1 MSSKVPGPPR
11 GQSWI
16 WITRDILESS
26 AWRSLSIN
34 ARRFIDFLLIE
45 HMKHGGR
52 KNGQLLA
59 PRRQL
64 EEAGIGS
71 HFVSPAIEETVSR
84 GFVLVK
90 RGRGRQPNIYA
101 ITWLPLFDGTVL
113 HRPWSARPV
122 KTAEEQSLQ
131 MTAEQQHHM
140 LPNSS
145 HCGRSDCQTAVTR
158 APNDCCF
165 ATVETAAPSKNH
177 DLTTTGGSVLMSIPG
192 DAASA
197 GPAVKLNGATYPP
210 PGKSRPARQTGAYHA
225 GRCGMTRGT
234 R

>member
-1 MSSKVPGPPR
+1 MSSKVPGPPK

-16 WITRDILESS
+16 WITRDILESG

-64 EEAGIGS
+64 EDAGIGS
-71 HFVSPAIEETVSR
+71 HFVSAAIEETVSR
-84 GFVLVK
+84 GLVLVK
-90 RGRGRQPNIYA
+90 HGRGRRPNIYA
-101 ITWLPLFDGTVL
+101 LTWLPLFDGTVL

-145 HCGRSDCQTAVTR
+145 HSGRSDCQTAVTK

-177 DLTTTGGSVLMSIPG
+177 DLTTAEVTSLISQAR
-192 DAASA
+192 AAVPTRA
-197 GPAVKLNGATYPP
+197 AAKLNGASHPA
-210 PGKSRPARQTGAYHA
+210 GKLSPAARSRMRVVSGGA
-225 GRCGMTRGT
+225 T
-234 R
+234 

>member
-1 MSSKVPGPPR
+1 MSSRVPGTPKGRP
-11 GQSWI
+11 WI
-16 WITRDILESS
+16 WITREILESG

-64 EEAGIGS
+64 EQAGIGS
-71 HFVSPAIEETVSR
+71 HFVSAAIEETVSR

-101 ITWLPLFDGTVL
+101 ITWLPQSDGTVL
-113 HRPWSARPV
+113 HRPSSARLA

-131 MTAEQQHHM
+131 MTAEQQHRM

-145 HCGRSDCQTAVTR
+145 HCGRSDCQTAVTV
-158 APNDCCF
+158 AANDCRF

-177 DLTTTGGSVLMSIPG
+177 DLTTTEGSVLMSVG
-192 DAASA
+192 DAA
-197 GPAVKLNGATYPP
+197 PAASPAKQAILTRRGA
-210 PGKSRPARQTGAYHA
+210 A
-225 GRCGMTRGT
+225 
-234 R
+234 